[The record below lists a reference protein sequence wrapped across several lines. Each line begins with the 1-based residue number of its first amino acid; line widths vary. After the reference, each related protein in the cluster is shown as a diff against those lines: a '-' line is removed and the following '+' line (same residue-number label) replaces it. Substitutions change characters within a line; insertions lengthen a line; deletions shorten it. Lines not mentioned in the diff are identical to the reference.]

1 MTSLP
6 GFIGTDRARE
16 PYVVSERCP
25 PGLRWSLENECVSW
39 LPEYECVWR
48 SAVDYDCWVK
58 KWHCTWWQ
66 QVWGCHPIRLT
77 VVG

>member
-1 MTSLP
+1 MSPLP
-6 GFIGTDRARE
+6 TFVDAERTGG

-25 PGLRWSLENECVSW
+25 PGLRWSRAAECALW
-39 LPEYECVWR
+39 LPEYQCVWLNE
-48 SAVDYDCWVK
+48 VDYNCWVK